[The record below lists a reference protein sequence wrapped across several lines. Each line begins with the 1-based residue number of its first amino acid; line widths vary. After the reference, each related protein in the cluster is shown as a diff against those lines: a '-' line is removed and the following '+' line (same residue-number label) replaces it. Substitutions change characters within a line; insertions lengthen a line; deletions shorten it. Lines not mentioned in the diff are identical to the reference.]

1 MHRGLAKRLMF
12 GSGLDVTEWA
22 AGIGS
27 IVKAIEDV
35 PFLSPSD
42 RSDIIFANAARFL
55 RLESAAA
62 AR

>member
-1 MHRGLAKRLMF
+1 MRAGLGKRLMF

-27 IVKAIEDV
+27 KVKPIEEA

-42 RSDIIFANAARFL
+42 RSDIFFANAARFL
-55 RLESAAA
+55 DAGAAGA